1 MTLMLLVGC
10 VAPPPIARGAAA
22 GIADN
27 VQRAHSLDWGDPVE
41 VLPPSA
47 PDAQGHCWWQLRYAG
62 TPPRLILVDAETG
75 WGRLPSAD
83 YVPRG
88 QVHMPPSPLPAR
100 APMLQDGSFIYCLKP
115 PAELGDG
122 GVAELEREAARLNA
136 LAATTNLY
144 PLFSVRTDHAG
155 KSALIYGW
163 QGDRGMAQD
172 ERLGQWIALRTAY
185 APTAYWSDL
194 LPR

>member
-1 MTLMLLVGC
+1 
-10 VAPPPIARGAAA
+10 
-22 GIADN
+22 
-27 VQRAHSLDWGDPVE
+27 
-41 VLPPSA
+41 
-47 PDAQGHCWWQLRYAG
+47 
-62 TPPRLILVDAETG
+62 
-75 WGRLPSAD
+75 
-83 YVPRG
+83 
-88 QVHMPPSPLPAR
+88 MPPSPLPAR
-100 APMLQDGSFIYCLKP
+100 APMLQDGSFIYCLKA

-144 PLFSVRTDHAG
+144 PLFSVRTDHTG

-172 ERLGQWIALRTAY
+172 ERLGQWVALRTAY